1 MKTLKIS
8 SLILLTLIGLTSC
21 SDDEGTPQ
29 LINEEEVITTV
40 TVTLVPETGST
51 VTLTSRDLDGDG
63 PNAPVLNVSG
73 SLQAGMRY
81 SGSTVLEN
89 ETESPAEVINEEII
103 EEADEHQF
111 FYQVTGGL
119 NATVTYDDSENQY
132 LSNGTD
138 NPVGLEFILQAGTA
152 STGSFTLT
160 LRHEPNKDASGVS
173 TGDLTNAGG
182 ETDIAQ
188 TFSLVIE

>member
-1 MKTLKIS
+1 MKTLKIT
-8 SLILLTLIGLTSC
+8 SLFLITLISFTSC

-40 TVTLVPETGST
+40 TVTLVPETGTT

-73 SLQAGMRY
+73 SLQAGMKY
-81 SGSTVLEN
+81 EGTVVLEN
-89 ETESPAEVINEEII
+89 ETETPAEVINEEII

-111 FYQVTGGL
+111 FYQVSGGL
-119 NATVTYDDSENQY
+119 NATVTYADNENDY
-132 LSNGTD
+132 LDNGSS
-138 NPVGLEFILQAGTA
+138 NPVGLEFTLQAGTA
-152 STGSFTLT
+152 STGSFTVT

-188 TFSLVIE
+188 TFSLTIQ